1 MTNKLM
7 LSLKQSKRP
16 SFVGLIFVW
25 SSHSDR
31 FIVSACWIGP
41 TLAQLPLQGMHVLA
55 PSPIMVLIVY
65 SRMQKTLGM
74 NATNNAY
81 TIVSVVFFS
90 TYCIFQAP
98 ATVLIRQIGP
108 RNFLSAIVLLWGAT
122 MIVSHQHL
130 VKSGVI
136 TDFAQPR
143 GLVLCPLG
151 KLWLGFELF
160 LVSLR
165 PDSIPGVSIC
175 SARGTRA
182 SSFRSVTLGFT
193 SLAAWHLGGEVS
205 WHMDSCR

>member
-1 MTNKLM
+1 MTNVLT

-16 SFVGLIFVW
+16 SFGGLISVW
-25 SSHSDR
+25 SSHSDH
-31 FIVSACWIGP
+31 FIVSVCWIGP
-41 TLAQLPLQGMHVLA
+41 TLVQLPLQGMHVLV

-81 TIVSVVFFS
+81 TVVSVVFFS

-108 RNFLSAIVLLWGAT
+108 RNFLSAIVLFWGAT
-122 MIVSHQHL
+122 MIVGHQHL
-130 VKSGVI
+130 VKSEVL
-136 TDFAQPR
+136 TDRQHR
-143 GLVLCPLG
+143 GLALCPPG
-151 KLWLGFELF
+151 KLWQVFELF
-160 LVSLR
+160 LVSLKL
-165 PDSIPGVSIC
+165 DSIPGVFIC
-175 SARGTRA
+175 SARGTRV
-182 SSFRSVTLGFT
+182 SSFRSVTPGFT